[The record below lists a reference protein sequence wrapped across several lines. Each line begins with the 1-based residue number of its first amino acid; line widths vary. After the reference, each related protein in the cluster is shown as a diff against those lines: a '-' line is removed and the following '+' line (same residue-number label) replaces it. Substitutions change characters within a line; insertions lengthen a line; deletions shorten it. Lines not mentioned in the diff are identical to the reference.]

1 VARRARAPHADGGL
15 LSAPAVTRRQFVLVA
30 AAVGGALV
38 LGVTARRLQY
48 RAGGAGSAG
57 GARGVLN
64 AFVRI
69 EPTGRVTLVMPK
81 VEMGQGTYTSLPML
95 IAEELEV
102 GLDAVSVEAAPPN
115 PEVYGFVPDP
125 SADEGLKFD
134 QSTGTSLSIIQCWTP
149 LRQAG
154 ATARLML
161 IEAAARRWG
170 VPAAS
175 CHAENGTVVH
185 ATSGRR
191 LGYGELAAAAA
202 ALPVPAAPPLKSAKD
217 FRLIG
222 HATTRLDGP
231 SKVDGSARFGIDAR
245 PPQSKVAMIAITP
258 VTGGRVAALAE
269 DAALAVRG
277 VRQVVNEGDLVAVVA
292 DHTWAAMQ
300 GLKALAVRWE
310 DGANAAAQQ
319 AAIVAELESAAR
331 GTGALALSKGKMAA
345 SGGGR
350 RVEATYHQP
359 FLAHATLEPMN
370 CTVDWRGAECE
381 IWSGTQAPDRA
392 VDKLVEL
399 GLKPEQIILHNQ
411 LIGGGFGRRLEV
423 DGIVLSARVARHVQ
437 GPVQV
442 LWSREEDIR
451 HDRYRPYYVDHLSAS
466 LDAKGRP
473 VAWRHTIA
481 GAGLWALYYGEA
493 TVKNG
498 VDADAVTSAVDL
510 AYPLDNMEVRF
521 ARRDPPGVPTG
532 WWRGVGATRSVFAVE
547 SFIDELA
554 TAVQQDPVSYRRSL
568 LKEPRMRAALELAA
582 DRAGWGTALPAGSGR
597 GVSIQFAFGSYLAQ
611 VAEVSMDAQGHPRV
625 GRVVCAMDCGQV
637 VNPDGARAQLEGGV
651 TFGLSAALTNEITI
665 ANGRVQQGNFNDF
678 VPLRIAEAP
687 KVEVHLIT
695 SSESPGGVG
704 ETGTACVSAA
714 LCNAIYA
721 ATGKRVRTLPVSRGL
736 KA

>member
-1 VARRARAPHADGGL
+1 MSV
-15 LSAPAVTRRQFVLVA
+15 PAVTRRQLVLVA
-30 AAVGGALV
+30 AAVSGALV
-38 LGVTARRLQY
+38 LGITARRLGH
-48 RAGGAGSAG
+48 RAGAAG
-57 GARGVLN
+57 GGTGVLN
-64 AFVRI
+64 AFVRV
-69 EPTGRVTLVMPK
+69 EPSGRVTLVMPK

-102 GLDAVSVEAAPPN
+102 GLDAVDLEAAPPD
-115 PEVYGFVPDP
+115 PQVYGFVPDP
-125 SADEGLKFD
+125 SADEGLKWD

-175 CHAENGTVVH
+175 CRADNGAVVH
-185 ATSGRR
+185 AISGRR
-191 LGYGELAAAAA
+191 LGYGTLAAAAA
-202 ALPVPAAPPLKSAKD
+202 ALPVPPPPPLKTAKD

-222 HATTRLDGP
+222 HATTRLDSP
-231 SKVDGSARFGIDAR
+231 AKIDGSARFGIDAR
-245 PPQSKVAMIAITP
+245 PRRGKVAMIAITP
-258 VTGGRVAALAE
+258 VAGGSVAALAE
-269 DAALAVRG
+269 EAALAVRG

-292 DHTWAAMQ
+292 DDTWAAMQ
-300 GLKALAVRWE
+300 GMKALAPRWN
-310 DGANAAAQQ
+310 DGANGAVQQ
-319 AAIVAELESAAR
+319 AGIVAELESAAR
-331 GTGALALSKGKMAA
+331 EEGAVALSKGKPAA
-345 SGGGR
+345 AAHAATH
-350 RVEATYHQP
+350 VEATYHQP

-370 CTVDWRGAECE
+370 CTVDWRNGECE
-381 IWSGTQAPDRA
+381 IWTGTQAPDRA
-392 VDKLVEL
+392 VAKLTDL

-423 DGIVLSARVARHVQ
+423 DGVVLAARVARHVQ

-451 HDRYRPYYVDHLSAS
+451 HDRYRPYYVDHLSAA
-466 LDAKGRP
+466 LDARGRP
-473 VAWRHTIA
+473 LAWRHTIA
-481 GAGLWALYYGEA
+481 GAGLWALYYGEG

-498 VDADAVTSAVDL
+498 VDPDAVTSAVDL
-510 AYPLDNMEVRF
+510 AYPLENMEVRF
-521 ARRDPPGVPTG
+521 VRRDPRGVPTG

-554 TAVQQDPVSYRRSL
+554 AAVQQDPVSYRRAL
-568 LKEPRMRAALELAA
+568 LKEPRMRAVLDLAA

-597 GVSIQFAFGSYLAQ
+597 GVSIQYAFGSYLAQ
-611 VAEVSMDAQGHPRV
+611 VAEVSMDAEGRPRV

-637 VNPDGARAQLEGGV
+637 VNPDGVKTQLEGGV
-651 TFGLSAALTNEITI
+651 TFGLSAALSNEITI

-678 VPLRIAEAP
+678 VPLRIGEAP

-695 SSESPGGVG
+695 SNQSPGGVG

-721 ATGKRVRTLPVSRGL
+721 ATGKRVRTLPLSRGL
-736 KA
+736 RG

>member
-1 VARRARAPHADGGL
+1 
-15 LSAPAVTRRQFVLVA
+15 
-30 AAVGGALV
+30 
-38 LGVTARRLQY
+38 
-48 RAGGAGSAG
+48 
-57 GARGVLN
+57 
-64 AFVRI
+64 
-69 EPTGRVTLVMPK
+69 
-81 VEMGQGTYTSLPML
+81 
-95 IAEELEV
+95 
-102 GLDAVSVEAAPPN
+102 
-115 PEVYGFVPDP
+115 
-125 SADEGLKFD
+125 
-134 QSTGTSLSIIQCWTP
+134 
-149 LRQAG
+149 
-154 ATARLML
+154 L
-161 IEAAARRWG
+161 IEAAAKRWG

-175 CHAENGTVVH
+175 CHAENGAVVH
-185 ATSGRR
+185 ASSGRR

-202 ALPVPAAPPLKSAKD
+202 ALPVPAPPPLKAVKD

-245 PPQSKVAMIAITP
+245 PPKAKVAMIAITP
-258 VTGGRVAALAE
+258 VLGGSAAALAE

-300 GLKALAVRWE
+300 GMKALALRWD

-319 AAIVAELESAAR
+319 AAIVAELESAVREA
-331 GTGALALSKGKMAA
+331 GAVALSKGKPAA
-345 SGGGR
+345 AHAATH
-350 RVEATYHQP
+350 VEATYHQP

-370 CTVDWRGAECE
+370 CTVDWRSDECE
-381 IWSGTQAPDRA
+381 IWTGTQAPDRA

-423 DGIVLSARVARHVQ
+423 DGVVLAARVARHVR

-466 LDAKGRP
+466 LDRKGLP

-510 AYPLDNMEVRF
+510 AYPLENMEVRF
-521 ARRDPPGVPTG
+521 VRRDPRGVPTG

-547 SFIDELA
+547 SFVDELA
-554 TAVQQDPVSYRRSL
+554 VAAQQDAVSYRRSL
-568 LKEPRMRAALELAA
+568 LKEPRMRAVLELAA

-597 GVSIQFAFGSYLAQ
+597 GVSIQYAFGSYLAQ
-611 VAEVSMDAQGHPRV
+611 VAEVSMDAHGHPRV

-637 VNPDGARAQLEGGV
+637 VNPDGVRAQLEGGV

-678 VPLRIAEAP
+678 VPLRIGEAP

-695 SSESPGGVG
+695 SGESPGGVG

-736 KA
+736 RA

>member
-1 VARRARAPHADGGL
+1 M
-15 LSAPAVTRRQFVLVA
+15 SAPAVTRRQFVRVA

-38 LGVTARRLQY
+38 LGVTARRLQH
-48 RAGGAGSAG
+48 RAGPGGAAG
-57 GARGVLN
+57 GERAVLN
-64 AFVRI
+64 AFVRV
-69 EPTGRVTLVMPK
+69 EPSGRVTLIMPK

-102 GLDAVSVEAAPPN
+102 SLDAVSVEAAPPN
-115 PEVYGFVPDP
+115 PAVYGFVPDP
-125 SADEGLKFD
+125 SADEGLKYD

-161 IEAAARRWG
+161 IQAAAKRWG
-170 VPAAS
+170 VPSAS
-175 CHAENGTVVH
+175 CHAENGAVVH
-185 ATSGRR
+185 PSSGRR
-191 LGYGELAAAAA
+191 LGYGDLAVAAA
-202 ALPVPAAPPLKSAKD
+202 ALPVPAPPPLKSAKD

-245 PPQSKVAMIAITP
+245 PSQGRVAMIAITP
-258 VTGGRVAALAE
+258 VVGGSVAAFAE

-277 VRQVVNEGDLVAVVA
+277 VRQVVNEGDLVAIVA

-300 GLKALAVRWE
+300 GMKALAVRWE
-310 DGANAAAQQ
+310 EGANAAVQQ
-319 AAIVAELESAAR
+319 AAIVAELESAVREA
-331 GTGALALSKGKMAA
+331 GAVALSKGKPAVARAA
-345 SGGGR
+345 T

-370 CTVDWRGAECE
+370 CTVDWRRGECE
-381 IWSGTQAPDRA
+381 IWTGTQAPDRA

-423 DGIVLSARVARHVQ
+423 DGVVLAARVARHVQ

-493 TVKNG
+493 TVRNG

-510 AYPLDNMEVRF
+510 AYPLENMEVRF
-521 ARRDPPGVPTG
+521 VRRDPRGVPTG

-547 SFIDELA
+547 SFVDELA
-554 TAVQQDPVSYRRSL
+554 SAARQDAVSYRRAL
-568 LKEPRMRAALELAA
+568 LKEPRMRAVLELAA

-611 VAEVSMDAQGHPRV
+611 VAEVSMDAHGHPRV

-637 VNPDGARAQLEGGV
+637 VNPDGVRAQLEGGV

-678 VPLRIAEAP
+678 VPLRIGEAP
-687 KVEVHLIT
+687 KIEVHLIS

-714 LCNAIYA
+714 LCNAIHA
-721 ATGKRVRTLPVSRGL
+721 ATGKRVRMLPVTRGL
-736 KA
+736 RA

>member
-1 VARRARAPHADGGL
+1 
-15 LSAPAVTRRQFVLVA
+15 LSAPAVTRRQFVRVA

-38 LGVTARRLQY
+38 LGVTARRLQH
-48 RAGGAGSAG
+48 RAGPGGAAG
-57 GARGVLN
+57 GERAVLN
-64 AFVRI
+64 AFVRV
-69 EPTGRVTLVMPK
+69 EPSGRVTLIMPK

-102 GLDAVSVEAAPPN
+102 SLDAVSVEAAPPN
-115 PEVYGFVPDP
+115 PAVYGFVPDP
-125 SADEGLKFD
+125 SADEGLKYD

-161 IEAAARRWG
+161 IQAAAKRWG
-170 VPAAS
+170 VPSAS
-175 CHAENGTVVH
+175 CHAENGAVVH
-185 ATSGRR
+185 PSSGRR
-191 LGYGELAAAAA
+191 LGYGDLAVAAA
-202 ALPVPAAPPLKSAKD
+202 ALPVPAPPPLKSAKD

-245 PPQSKVAMIAITP
+245 PSQGRVAMIAITP
-258 VTGGRVAALAE
+258 VVGGSVAAFAE

-277 VRQVVNEGDLVAVVA
+277 VRQVVNEGDLVAIVA

-300 GLKALAVRWE
+300 GMKALAVRWE
-310 DGANAAAQQ
+310 EGANAAVQQ
-319 AAIVAELESAAR
+319 AAIVAELESAVREA
-331 GTGALALSKGKMAA
+331 GAVALSKGKPAVARAA
-345 SGGGR
+345 T

-370 CTVDWRGAECE
+370 CTVDWRRGECE
-381 IWSGTQAPDRA
+381 IWTGTQAPDRA

-423 DGIVLSARVARHVQ
+423 DGVVLAARVARHVQ

-493 TVKNG
+493 TVRNG

-510 AYPLDNMEVRF
+510 AYPLENMEVRF
-521 ARRDPPGVPTG
+521 VRRDPRGVPTG

-547 SFIDELA
+547 SFVDELA
-554 TAVQQDPVSYRRSL
+554 SAARQDAVSYRRAL
-568 LKEPRMRAALELAA
+568 LKEPRMRAVLELAA

-611 VAEVSMDAQGHPRV
+611 VAEVSMDAHGHPRV

-637 VNPDGARAQLEGGV
+637 VNPDGVRAQLEGGV

-678 VPLRIAEAP
+678 VPLRIGEAP
-687 KVEVHLIT
+687 KIEVHLIS

-714 LCNAIYA
+714 LCNAIHA
-721 ATGKRVRTLPVSRGL
+721 ATGKRVRMLPVTRGL
-736 KA
+736 RA